1 MSEAKIKIVNMVM
14 VYSDSGKV
22 LVLDKIHPDWGGITF
37 PGGKVKPGESVYES
51 AVREVKEETGLDISA
66 LEPCGIV
73 HWASESGERY
83 LEFLFRTKEYR
94 GELCAPTHEGRA
106 FWISREELADS
117 PNLSMNF
124 KYYLPMF
131 FEDKYCELFFPWDGK
146 SWEGEPQYKKGC

>member
-106 FWISREELADS
+106 FMGGSAEL
-117 PNLSMNF
+117 PH
-124 KYYLPMF
+124 
-131 FEDKYCELFFPWDGK
+131 G
-146 SWEGEPQYKKGC
+146 